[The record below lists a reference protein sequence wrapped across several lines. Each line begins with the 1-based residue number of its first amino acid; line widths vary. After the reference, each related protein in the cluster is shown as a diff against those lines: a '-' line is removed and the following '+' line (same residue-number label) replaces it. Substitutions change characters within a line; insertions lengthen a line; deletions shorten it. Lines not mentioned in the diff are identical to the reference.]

1 MTSKF
6 LLVVCLVILFLNN
19 ANSKEI
25 KRKEKAEKKN
35 QVVCQKQM
43 SIFPV
48 HAHYHQCK
56 PKVITVILI
65 ILIIINSLLF
75 DLIVS

>member
-1 MTSKF
+1 MVF
-6 LLVVCLVILFLNN
+6 LVILLLNN
-19 ANSKEI
+19 AKSKEI

-48 HAHYHQCK
+48 HAHHHQCK
-56 PKVITVILI
+56 SKVITVILI

>member
-1 MTSKF
+1 MTSNF
-6 LLVVCLVILFLNN
+6 LLVVCLMILFLND

-35 QVVCQKQM
+35 QVVCQKQK

-56 PKVITVILI
+56 SKVITVILI